1 MSKLIPTNPTF
12 FSTLVTLKYQYHQ
25 GHCIVIKLC
34 VGVFYPCF
42 FFFNTNE
49 FGDFNSMISDNENMN
64 RQKKIDN
71 NIHTYG
77 LK

>member
-1 MSKLIPTNPTF
+1 ML
-12 FSTLVTLKYQYHQ
+12 L
-25 GHCIVIKLC
+25 
-34 VGVFYPCF
+34 
-42 FFFNTNE
+42 FFNTNE